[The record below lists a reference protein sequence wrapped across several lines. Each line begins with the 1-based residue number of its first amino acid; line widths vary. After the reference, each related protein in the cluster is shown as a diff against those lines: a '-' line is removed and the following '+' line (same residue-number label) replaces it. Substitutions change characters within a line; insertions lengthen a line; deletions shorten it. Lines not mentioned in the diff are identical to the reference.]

1 MLRESLRALRK
12 QKPFLES
19 ADEWTAFRTGMR
31 HWRDYYGEREWRLLR
46 RSLTRRGEMRR
57 ALHAGL
63 CLFRYAPRVFVV
75 QACKDVGRR
84 LRLLAKT
91 SVAAEMKSEHR

>member
-1 MLRESLRALRK
+1 
-12 QKPFLES
+12 
-19 ADEWTAFRTGMR
+19 
-31 HWRDYYGEREWRLLR
+31 
-46 RSLTRRGEMRR
+46 MRR

-91 SVAAEMKSEHR
+91 RVAAEMKSENH